1 MRFVFIIF
9 YLLSL
14 EAFSEE
20 VILSNNSCEEKMVST
35 ANMPKNNMQEDLD
48 WCFAWTSTEL
58 LSFYEE
64 TPLSS
69 YDLALQYHNHSDL
82 RDESVKDYTNVGGDN
97 SFALYVAIQSSK
109 GLCREEQT
117 NFTNSDW
124 KKLSDLFKKLSSPK
138 KKLMQV
144 MCQEELLDTQP
155 FVDLD
160 RDVLLILNQLS
171 RDKKAAALLDVICKD
186 RHRLKYRYGV
196 GSRDIEKFPA
206 SKLINKLDEMLTK
219 KEPATVVIDFELIK
233 KASQSTSN
241 DDNHAATIIGKRP
254 NNVTGECE
262 YLLKYT
268 YGNKCPNK
276 EKIDLECENGNFWI
290 PKKTLEKNIFRIDW
304 LVKSNKK

>member
-1 MRFVFIIF
+1 MRSS
-9 YLLSL
+9 LLFLLLFLSFH
-14 EAFSEE
+14 AFGNET
-20 VILSNNSCEEKMVST
+20 INNSCEEKMVST
-35 ANMPKNNMQEDLD
+35 VNMPKNNVQGNLD

-64 TPLSS
+64 IPLSS
-69 YDLALQYHNHSDL
+69 YDLALQYHNHGDL

-97 SFALYVAIQSSK
+97 AIALYVAIQSSK
-109 GLCREEQT
+109 GLCREDQT

-124 KKLSDLFKKLSSPK
+124 KKLSELFKKLSSPK

-144 MCQEELLDTQP
+144 ICQEELIDTQP

-160 RDVLLILNQLS
+160 ADVLLILNQLS
-171 RDKKAAALLDVICKD
+171 QDKKVAALLDVTCKE
-186 RHRLKYRYGV
+186 RHRLKHRYGV

-206 SKLINKLDEMLTK
+206 SKLIDKLDEMLTK

-233 KASQSTSN
+233 NASESTSN

-254 NNVTGECE
+254 NELTGECE

-268 YGNKCPNK
+268 GGDKCPNK
-276 EKIDLECENGNFWI
+276 KKIDLECVDGNFWI
-290 PKKTLEKNIFRIDW
+290 PKKTLEKNIFRVDW